1 MGRIR
6 LTRTGLSAS
15 QTRCGR
21 KSRVLCCALHAKT
34 SWSESGRPGRLR
46 LRALAASSRVGGAA
60 MTAPARHSTA
70 VDERFQLHLA
80 LDGGCRSQ
88 CHQLWGCSLS
98 VGGCGEE
105 ASHRLGQERDDSAA
119 QSPDREVEQLG
130 DRSARSPSSAGLEAL
145 TGLPDQRVLL
155 GARASSTHAAPSQ
168 GTDAELCAAVALLPL
183 TSQAE
188 PACQPSA
195 LAGRSAPEQRHRDL

>member
-1 MGRIR
+1 
-6 LTRTGLSAS
+6 
-15 QTRCGR
+15 
-21 KSRVLCCALHAKT
+21 
-34 SWSESGRPGRLR
+34 
-46 LRALAASSRVGGAA
+46 

-88 CHQLWGCSLS
+88 CHQLWGSSLS

-145 TGLPDQRVLL
+145 TGLPDQ
-155 GARASSTHAAPSQ
+155 
-168 GTDAELCAAVALLPL
+168 
-183 TSQAE
+183 
-188 PACQPSA
+188 
-195 LAGRSAPEQRHRDL
+195 